1 MFMDAAAAVRVQH
14 NESLALKYRPK
25 KFSDLVG
32 QPVVSAVLSRM
43 LERGTLP
50 STFLF
55 SGSKGLGKTSTARLV
70 AAALLCQEPDAP
82 CSTCVSCVVCYDGK
96 HLSVLELDAA
106 SNGTVADVRILREQ
120 VRYQTT
126 DGVRIVVIDEAHGM
140 SKAAF
145 DALLK
150 TLEEPPDNTY
160 FLLATT
166 EPAKIPETISSRC
179 HHLRFSSV
187 SSAVVIR
194 RLAHIVRQEFDLPVE
209 AELPVD
215 KYIIKDIARRADG
228 SLRSA
233 VVLLDTIVRAEVL
246 TEADYKSLFAEPD
259 YAVEVLQ
266 AAVQGNYKVVLDYF
280 TRWQAESGEPSRI
293 IYLVVSVLADV
304 LGFQSSSE
312 VSFVDSRQDSVVEL
326 VNSLPHHKVLAVL
339 GKLWGLYTRSRSSD
353 EIATILKLIAV
364 MLVETL
370 SVTVVAEKSSSV
382 VVSLDEV
389 REQYI

>member
-1 MFMDAAAAVRVQH
+1 MAVTAAAR

-32 QPVVSAVLSRM
+32 QPVVSAVLSKM

-82 CSTCVSCVVCYDGK
+82 CSVCVSCVSCYDGN

-126 DGVRIVVIDEAHGM
+126 DGVRVVVIDEAHGM
-140 SKAAF
+140 SKPAF

-150 TLEEPPDNTY
+150 TLEEPPDSTY

-187 SSAVVIR
+187 SSSVIVR
-194 RLAHIVRQEFDLPVE
+194 RLAHIIRREFQLPDVS
-209 AELPVD
+209 ALPIDTYV
-215 KYIIKDIARRADG
+215 IEDIARRADG

-233 VVLLDTIVRAEVL
+233 VVLLDTIIRAEVF
-246 TEADYKSLFAEPD
+246 TETEYRSLFSEPD
-259 YAVEVLQ
+259 YAVEFLQ
-266 AAVQGNYKVVLDYF
+266 SAVDGDYASVLDYF
-280 TRWQAESGEPSRI
+280 AKWQSESGEPSRI
-293 IYLVVSVLADV
+293 VYMIVSVLTDV
-304 LGFQSSSE
+304 LSLQSNSV
-312 VSFVDSRQDSVVEL
+312 VSFVDERQASIVAL
-326 VNSLPHHKVLAVL
+326 VPSLPHQKVLTVL
-339 GKLWGLYTRSRSSD
+339 GKLWGLYTRSRSAD
-353 EIATILKLIAV
+353 EIATILKLTAV
-364 MLVETL
+364 MVVEAFSATVIDAP
-370 SVTVVAEKSSSV
+370 SSTVVSV
-382 VVSLDEV
+382 DEI
-389 REQYI
+389 REQFI

>member
-1 MFMDAAAAVRVQH
+1 MGKVFTVVMVVAR

-32 QPVVSAVLSRM
+32 QPVVSTVLSKM

-70 AAALLCQEPDAP
+70 AAALLCQEADSP
-82 CSTCVSCVVCYDGK
+82 CSTCVSCVSCYDGN

-126 DGVRIVVIDEAHGM
+126 DGVRVVVIDEAHGM
-140 SKAAF
+140 SKPAF

-187 SSAVVIR
+187 SSSTIVR
-194 RLAHIVRQEFDLPVE
+194 RLAYIVRQEFGLSE
-209 AELPVD
+209 GSTIPVD
-215 KYIIKDIARRADG
+215 SYIIEDIARRAEG
-228 SLRSA
+228 SLRSG
-233 VVLLDTIVRAEVL
+233 VVSLDTILRAEVF
-246 TEADYKSLFAEPD
+246 TEAEYRSLFSEPD

-266 AAVQGNYKVVLDYF
+266 AAVDGDYSSVLSYF
-280 TRWQAESGEPSRI
+280 AKWQAESGESSRI
-293 IYLVVSVLADV
+293 LYMIVSVLTDV
-304 LGFQSSSE
+304 LSLQSNP
-312 VSFVDSRQDSVVEL
+312 VVAFVDKRQASVVAL
-326 VNSLPHHKVLAVL
+326 VPSLPHQKVLVVL

-353 EIATILKLIAV
+353 ELSAILKLTAV
-364 MLVETL
+364 MIVEAF
-370 SVTVVAEKSSSV
+370 SVTVVQPPSSAAVSV
-382 VVSLDEV
+382 DEI
-389 REQYI
+389 REQFI